1 MLQHPAVRVNSDS
14 FFAPKKNIAQSE
26 YSSTMTGPGLDK
38 RSIENFNTY
47 WYFTV
52 HKRNQTNHYIL
63 FTSILRTE

>member
-47 WYFTV
+47 
-52 HKRNQTNHYIL
+52 
-63 FTSILRTE
+63 